1 MYSIKSWLYDN
12 PNLARKIMEKNERY
26 IFFEAYKGS
35 VRGSSGAS
43 LLPMVSVAVDT
54 KYIKYGTLLIIQN
67 MYNKKDVFL
76 AIAHDKGNA
85 IKGKNRIDL
94 FTGFGLLAEKEA
106 ATLNKKIKV
115 WELIY

>member
-1 MYSIKSWLYDN
+1 MNKKWLYDN
-12 PNLARKIMEKNERY
+12 PKLARQIMEKNERY

-35 VRGSSGAS
+35 ITGSSGVS
-43 LLPMVSVAVDT
+43 LLPMSSVAVDT

-67 MYNKKDVFL
+67 IYNNEDVFL

-94 FTGFGLLAEKEA
+94 FTGYGLMAEKEA

-115 WELIY
+115 WELNY